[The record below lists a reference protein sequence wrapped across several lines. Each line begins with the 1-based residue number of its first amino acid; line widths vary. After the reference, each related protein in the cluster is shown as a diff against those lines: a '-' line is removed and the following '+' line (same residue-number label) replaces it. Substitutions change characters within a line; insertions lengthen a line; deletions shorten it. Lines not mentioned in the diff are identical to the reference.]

1 MAIYEGNIDKLRFMA
16 FKVLPLVYDESLS
29 YYEFLCKVM
38 EKLNEVIEEVN
49 ENQKLPTVTAEDAGK
64 VLVVSDEGKWVAGEG
79 AVPSGTININTNGIH
94 DVTNFEFASV
104 DVPASE
110 VDTGTKNV
118 STNGTHDVVGYA
130 SVYVDVQGGDAPSGS
145 VNITENGTHNVAGY
159 ADAVVNVPASAVD
172 TGTKSITE
180 NGNGIDVV
188 GYAAVDVNVP
198 ASAVDSGTKTITNNG
213 TGIDVVGYAAVDV
226 AVPASAVDS
235 GSKTITNNGTN
246 IDVVGYASVDIAV
259 PASAVD
265 SGTKV
270 ITTNGIH
277 DVIGYASASVSITP
291 TFPRTCAV
299 AFSVTDNT
307 ADPEPGAFSTID
319 YYYRDI
325 DNTGTMVWKKVTKG
339 FQLGT
344 TTTFHI
350 NIPLLAADN
359 ALKDGFYIGRLWDGA
374 GTNDVTVTGGTPA
387 YITMEGE
394 TATEHCYI
402 LLNGTTATVSIDIP
416 EGYR

>member
-38 EKLNEVIEEVN
+38 EKLNEVIEDVN
-49 ENQKLPTVTAEDAGK
+49 ESEKLPKVTPEDAGK
-64 VLVVSDEGKWVAGEG
+64 ILVVDEDGKWVAGTG
-79 AVPSGTININTNGIH
+79 AMPSGTVNITTNGTH
-94 DVTNFEFASV
+94 DVTNFEYASV

-110 VDTGTKNV
+110 VDTGTKTV
-118 STNGTHDVVGYA
+118 ETNGTHDVVGYA

-188 GYAAVDVNVP
+188 GYAAVNVNVP

-213 TGIDVVGYAAVDV
+213 TGIDVVGYATVDV
-226 AVPASAVDS
+226 SVPASAVDS

-246 IDVVGYASVDIAV
+246 INVVGYASVDVAV

-265 SGTKV
+265 SGTKIV
-270 ITTNGIH
+270 TTNGVH
-277 DVIGYASASVSITP
+277 DVIGYANVSVSIEP
-291 TFPRTCAV
+291 SFPRTCALDLV
-299 AFSVTDNT
+299 IDDET
-307 ADPEPGAFSTID
+307 ADPEQGAFDTID

-325 DNTGTMVWKKVTKG
+325 DNTGAMVWKKVTKG
-339 FQLGT
+339 YQLGT
-344 TTTFHI
+344 TTTFHLS
-350 NIPLLAADN
+350 IPLLAANDICQ
-359 ALKDGFYIGRLWDGA
+359 DGIYIGPLWDGA
-374 GTNDVTVTGGTPA
+374 TGADISVTNGSA
-387 YITMEGE
+387 RYITNNGE
-394 TATEHCYI
+394 TGSEHCYI
-402 LLNGTTATVSIDIP
+402 TLSGSSATVRIDIP
-416 EGYR
+416 EGR

>member
-49 ENQKLPTVTAEDAGK
+49 ENEKLPKVTAEDAGK
-64 VLVVSDEGKWVAGEG
+64 VLTVDEDGKWVAGTG
-79 AVPSGTININTNGIH
+79 TVPSGTININTNGIH

-110 VDTGTKNV
+110 VDTGTKTVEN
-118 STNGTHDVVGYA
+118 NGTHDVVGYA

-145 VNITENGTHNVAGY
+145 VNITENGTHNVSGY
-159 ADAVVNVPASAVD
+159 ADAVVAVPASAVD

-246 IDVVGYASVDIAV
+246 IDVVGYASVDVAV

-265 SGTKV
+265 SGTKSV
-270 ITTNGIH
+270 TTNGIH
-277 DVIGYASASVSITP
+277 DVVGYAEVNVNVPQNAS
-291 TFPRTCAV
+291 FPRAC
-299 AFSVTDNT
+299 
-307 ADPEPGAFSTID
+307 TI
-319 YYYRDI
+319 
-325 DNTGTMVWKKVTKG
+325 
-339 FQLGT
+339 
-344 TTTFHI
+344 TFHI
-350 NIPLLAADN
+350 QSESDPGSFDVAYRRIANGAIAWYRETVAYEEGTTYATVTVPLMAIDSVVGVLD
-359 ALKDGFYIGRLWDGA
+359 DGIYVGSFSSNFDWTTDI
-374 GTNDVTVTGGTPA
+374 NVTGGDARYQTS
-387 YITMEGE
+387 
-394 TATEHCYI
+394 
-402 LLNGTTATVSIDIP
+402 NGTNTNTVYVTLNSTTASIDVVIP
-416 EGYR
+416 